1 MLQDKMI
8 TSFFELLLLANA
20 SLQAADQSIPIEI
33 RQQLHHE
40 VGGTNKSRTI
50 PSPIGPLIREGDG
63 GGRRNR
69 RKKGGE
75 MGPNNKPHIVY
86 KKTVV
91 ADNNG
96 NQYDFPLLQY

>member
-40 VGGTNKSRTI
+40 VGGTNKSRTV
-50 PSPIGPLIREGDG
+50 PSPKGPLIREGGG
-63 GGRRNR
+63 GGRRGTGR

-75 MGPNNKPHIVY
+75 MGPKPHIVY
-86 KKTVV
+86 RKTVV
-91 ADNNG
+91 ADNNE
-96 NQYDFPLLQY
+96 N